1 MNVELLQ
8 DDVVVI
14 RGLKPEWPPCV
25 RLEPYSDRISV
36 SFDGAEWKDA
46 SEQKDLWILR
56 TLDPRSSWAVLQRT
70 QPREQIQ
77 HGPVRRVR
85 GTVSLSSL
93 YRGAATKSLT
103 RNAIRD
109 EVTEAMLANG
119 DKSYDIEINI
129 SDNKI
134 VSVNQRF
141 VLSDES
147 ITLKSTE

>member
-1 MNVELLQ
+1 
-8 DDVVVI
+8 
-14 RGLKPEWPPCV
+14 V
-25 RLEPYSDRISV
+25 R
-36 SFDGAEWKDA
+36 
-46 SEQKDLWILR
+46 Q
-56 TLDPRSSWAVLQRT
+56 
-70 QPREQIQ
+70 
-77 HGPVRRVR
+77 VR

-93 YRGAATKSLT
+93 YRGVRAKSLT
-103 RNAIRD
+103 RNATRD

-119 DKSYDIEINI
+119 DKNYHIEINI